1 MPNTNNKKFWERV
14 AKLYAPFMKS
24 SDGLYEDIS
33 QRIRLYLKEDMGVL
47 ELACGSGQLSF
58 RLAKRVKLWE
68 ATDFSPK
75 MIAEAGKRPHSSRLH
90 FSVQDAASLPYADG
104 TFDAIVIANA
114 LHIMPEPE
122 KAMAEIRRVLKSD
135 GLLFA
140 PTFIHGEGA
149 RFRLRI
155 RIMGL
160 IGFKTYHKW
169 NAGEFVRFIEKHGFS
184 VKEQA
189 VIGGSLTPL
198 CCLIA
203 EKTDKKYREN
213 LKF

>member
-104 TFDAIVIANA
+104 TFDAIVIAKPTPT
-114 LHIMPEPE
+114 L
-122 KAMAEIRRVLKSD
+122 RRQTNQKRKTGTLFISGEYIDRLKKI
-135 GLLFA
+135 LLLY
-140 PTFIHGEGA
+140 IE
-149 RFRLRI
+149 RLQ
-155 RIMGL
+155 
-160 IGFKTYHKW
+160 
-169 NAGEFVRFIEKHGFS
+169 
-184 VKEQA
+184 KEYS
-189 VIGGSLTPL
+189 IPL
-198 CCLIA
+198 YTI
-203 EKTDKKYREN
+203 
-213 LKF
+213 